1 MTSLVLHATTVA
13 LNDAAVLITGAS
25 GTGKSGLG
33 LELMALGCAL
43 VADDRTIVT
52 RRGDALVVTCPPAIR
67 NMIEARSVGILT
79 ADARPEALLRFV
91 VTLDATETDRFP
103 IERTIEFL
111 GVRIP
116 LLHKVETGYF
126 AAAIRQYLMSGQRL
140 P

>member
-52 RRGDALVVTCPPAIR
+52 RRGDDLVATCPPAIR
-67 NMIEARSVGILT
+67 NMIEARGVGILT

-91 VTLDATETDRFP
+91 VTLDATETERFP
-103 IERTIEFL
+103 IERTIELL

-126 AAAIRQYLMSGQRL
+126 AAAIRQYLMSGKRL